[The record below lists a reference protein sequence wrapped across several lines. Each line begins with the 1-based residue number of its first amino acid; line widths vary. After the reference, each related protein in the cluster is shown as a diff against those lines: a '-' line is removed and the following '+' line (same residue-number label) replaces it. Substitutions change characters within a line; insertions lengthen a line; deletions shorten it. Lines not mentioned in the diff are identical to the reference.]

1 MTGTRPAGRRAD
13 RPEGRTKPERSTRLA
28 GPRLPD
34 GRIFAAI
41 LAALIAGA
49 TTAPAG
55 AQEPTGS
62 GGTGLEIQSYSFD
75 DVQES
80 GLQSLSVLTVP
91 LAGQVQL
98 FERLTIGLGGQWA
111 RGRLERS
118 DGTTSE
124 ISGLTDTEITA
135 SVRLGRDAATIT
147 AVGLLPTGHSTYS
160 LEELDVAGAVAAD
173 LLPFRVSNWGSGGGF
188 GVRASATRQLGAV
201 GAALSAGYFV
211 SGEFDPVE
219 GEVVSYQ
226 PGNNVQVRGALDAPV
241 GAAGKIGLQG
251 SVQIY
256 GDDTTE
262 GTNLFRAGDRWQL
275 LGNYAF
281 PLAGAG
287 AGYAY
292 GGLLH
297 RAEGTYLQDL
307 EPVAS
312 QDLYLTGAGAR
323 LRVGEVL
330 LMPTVD
336 ARWVTSDADRDQGV
350 DVRMGASAE
359 WSVAE
364 RVTAV
369 PVLRVHVGSLELRD
383 GRESGFTGFDAG
395 LTLRVGGGS

>member
-1 MTGTRPAGRRAD
+1 MR
-13 RPEGRTKPERSTRLA
+13 
-28 GPRLPD
+28 
-34 GRIFAAI
+34 
-41 LAALIAGA
+41 AGA
-49 TTAPAG
+49 SESRLGTVLSALLALLVGTGAAAAPAA
-55 AQEPTGS
+55 AQAPS
-62 GGTGLEIQSYSFD
+62 GRLGGGVELQTYSFD
-75 DVQES
+75 DVEAS
-80 GLQSLSVLTVP
+80 GLESLSVLTVP
-91 LAGQVQL
+91 VAGEVEL
-98 FERLTIGLGGQWA
+98 FERLTIGVGGHWA
-111 RGRLERS
+111 RGELERS

-124 ISGLTDTEITA
+124 ISGLTDTEVTA
-135 SVRLGRDAATIT
+135 AVRIGRDAATIT
-147 AVGLLPTGHSTYS
+147 AVGLLPTGQSSYS

-188 GVRASATRQLGAV
+188 GLRASAQRQLGTL

-226 PGNNVQVRGALDAPV
+226 PGNNFRVRGAVDAPV
-241 GAAGKIGLQG
+241 GSAGKVGLQA
-251 SVQIY
+251 SVQLY

-262 GTNLFRAGDRWQL
+262 GTNLFRAGDRWQV

-281 PLAGAG
+281 PLGNAG

-297 RAEGTYLQDL
+297 RGEGTYLQDL

-336 ARWVTSDADRDQGV
+336 ARWVTSGVDRDQGV

-369 PVLRVHVGSLELRD
+369 PVFRLHVGSLELRE
-383 GRESGFTGFDAG
+383 GQESGFTGFDLG
-395 LTLRVGGGS
+395 LTLRVGGGT